1 MNKIKFNELSVLDQ
15 VSYINDELKKGYTLS
30 TISDYINISRKT
42 IGKPL
47 LKAGYVFNKSQKQY
61 ILDEYKPTTDILQV
75 AVTTTDKRTTP
86 QEYKSNTNI
95 FNSKDAKDKMLN
107 ILDKHDDIEEMLN
120 WYHNQ
125 KNVIEVDL
133 SELKI
138 DSSKLTGEV
147 KVTTVR
153 LYSDVWDSFREFMLK
168 YKELKSMDLISMAL
182 IEYIEKYDKI

>member
-15 VSYINDELKKGYTLS
+15 ISYINDELKKGYTLS

-61 ILDEYKPTTDILQV
+61 IQDEYKPTTDILQV
-75 AVTTTDKRTTP
+75 AVTTTGKRITP
-86 QEYKSNTNI
+86 QEYKPNTNI

-120 WYHNQ
+120 WYLNQ
-125 KNVIEVDL
+125 KNIVNIDL
-133 SELKI
+133 EELKI

-153 LYSDVWDSFREFMLK
+153 VYSEVWEQFKVFMES
-168 YKELKSMDLISMAL
+168 YKEFKSMDLISMSMV
-182 IEYIEKYDKI
+182 EYMERYKK